1 MHKLMASGATHK
13 AKKLTEIFSKSK
25 NFFSLFCENKKIKTF
40 FPFFS
45 REQEQEEMRSVQAL
59 EQEKCES

>member
-1 MHKLMASGATHK
+1 MHKLMASEATHK

-25 NFFSLFCENKKIKTF
+25 NFFSLFCENKKIFLF
-40 FPFFS
+40 F
-45 REQEQEEMRSVQAL
+45 QGNKNKIEMRSVQAL

>member
-1 MHKLMASGATHK
+1 MHKLMASEATHK

-25 NFFSLFCENKKIKTF
+25 NFFSLFLKIKIFFSLFQGNKNKK
-40 FPFFS
+40 
-45 REQEQEEMRSVQAL
+45 EMRSVQAL